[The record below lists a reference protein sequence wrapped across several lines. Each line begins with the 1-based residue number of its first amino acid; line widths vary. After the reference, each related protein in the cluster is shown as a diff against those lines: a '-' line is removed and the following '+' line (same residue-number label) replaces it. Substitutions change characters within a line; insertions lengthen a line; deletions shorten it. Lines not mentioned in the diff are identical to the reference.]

1 MTDAKRHGAPPSTP
15 SKRAAIGDLRLL
27 WADNVPKRCQAKV
40 LDTVLFKDAK
50 PYRWLFT
57 NKNIQ
62 VSKKK
67 EQNLTLNSIRDRFIR
82 LADVLSNDEK
92 KIF

>member
-1 MTDAKRHGAPPSTP
+1 MSFTKSSRTNGTSIPSTP

-27 WADNVPKRCQAKV
+27 WAEGVPAKCEAKV

-57 NKNIQ
+57 NKTFRFRRRRTP
-62 VSKKK
+62 
-67 EQNLTLNSIRDRFIR
+67 TLCCEAFATGLFD
-82 LADVLSNDEK
+82 
-92 KIF
+92 